1 MRLKEDFWL
10 FNTPIAHRGLWG
22 GEIIENSLP
31 AYQAAIDKGYPIE
44 IDLYLTLD
52 KVLVCFHDQ
61 TLDRMTGTEGLL
73 RDKTLAELKELSL
86 LNSEYKIPTFDQVL
100 NLVDGKVPLLI
111 EIKDQPDKTVV
122 DRVVNR
128 LLDYKG
134 EFAIQSFNPLYI
146 KRVKKLAP
154 HFIRGILGTKT
165 YGTQLKPLTRFVVKN
180 LALNFIIKP
189 DFISYSHEDLPL
201 KASKIKRTPLISW
214 TITDVNAENKAL
226 KYAKNIIF
234 EGFSP
239 KNPPIKKFENEE

>member
-22 GEIIENSLP
+22 EEIIENSIP
-31 AYQAAIDKGYPIE
+31 AYQAAIDNGYPIE

-111 EIKDQPDKTVV
+111 EIKD
-122 DRVVNR
+122 
-128 LLDYKG
+128 YC
-134 EFAIQSFNPLYI
+134 IYYI
-146 KRVKKLAP
+146 N
-154 HFIRGILGTKT
+154 H
-165 YGTQLKPLTRFVVKN
+165 
-180 LALNFIIKP
+180 
-189 DFISYSHEDLPL
+189 SYSQTYL
-201 KASKIKRTPLISW
+201 
-214 TITDVNAENKAL
+214 V
-226 KYAKNIIF
+226 
-234 EGFSP
+234 
-239 KNPPIKKFENEE
+239 

>member
-22 GEIIENSLP
+22 GDIIENSLP
-31 AYQAAIDKGYPIE
+31 AYQAAIDNGYPIE

-61 TLDRMTGTEGLL
+61 TLNRMTGVDALL
-73 RDKTLAELKELSL
+73 RDKTLKELNELSL
-86 LNSEYKIPTFDQVL
+86 LNSNYKIPTFDEVL
-100 NLVDGKVPLLI
+100 ELVDGKVPLLI
-111 EIKDQPDKTVV
+111 EIKDQPDNSVV
-122 DRVVNR
+122 DKVISR

-154 HFIRGILGTKT
+154 NFIRGVLGTKT

-180 LALNFIIKP
+180 LCLNFLIKP

-201 KASKIKRTPLISW
+201 KASKIKHTPLISW
-214 TITDVNAENKAL
+214 TITDKETENKAL
-226 KYAKNIIF
+226 KSAKNIIF
-234 EGFSP
+234 EGFVP
-239 KNPPIKKFENEE
+239 QKAPFNTKKNEE